1 MEACAALPDI
11 ARPRRDVVLAVR
23 AALGRKPRPARRPPR
38 PRHRGTTTDVATSD
52 RDRRRDPDDRH
63 RHPDREREAMTTTMT
78 TPQLALTRV
87 FDAARALVYNAFTDP
102 DQLAEWWGPLG
113 NSLPRDEI
121 DFDVRSGGHER
132 WTEVFAADPHIRV
145 NIHYQLAQVVDGELL
160 DGTMHVTGQ
169 LPEGLEP
176 FETRV
181 QIGRASC
188 RERGESAGL
197 TG

>member
-1 MEACAALPDI
+1 
-11 ARPRRDVVLAVR
+11 
-23 AALGRKPRPARRPPR
+23 
-38 PRHRGTTTDVATSD
+38 
-52 RDRRRDPDDRH
+52 
-63 RHPDREREAMTTTMT
+63 MTTTMT
-78 TPQLALTRV
+78 TPQLALTRI

-121 DFDVRSGGHER
+121 DFDVRPGGHQR
-132 WTEVFAADPHIRV
+132 WTEVFAADPRIRV
-145 NIHYQLAQVVDGELL
+145 NIHYDLAQVVDGELL

-181 QIGRASC
+181 RIEFHDEAGGRTRLEVRQWLPEHLASAADQGWS
-188 RERGESAGL
+188 EAFGKLADAL
-197 TG
+197 AA